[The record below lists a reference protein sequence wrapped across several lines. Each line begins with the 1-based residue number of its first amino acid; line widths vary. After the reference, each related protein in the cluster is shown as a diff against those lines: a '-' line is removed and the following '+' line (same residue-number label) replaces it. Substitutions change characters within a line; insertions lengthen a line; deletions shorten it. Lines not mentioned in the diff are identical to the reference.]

1 MEEEH
6 LQTSEGTYWERI
18 YKRNDKADQPLAI
31 KFADEKY

>member
-18 YKRNDKADQPLAI
+18 YKRNDKADQSLENQNN
-31 KFADEKY
+31 KL